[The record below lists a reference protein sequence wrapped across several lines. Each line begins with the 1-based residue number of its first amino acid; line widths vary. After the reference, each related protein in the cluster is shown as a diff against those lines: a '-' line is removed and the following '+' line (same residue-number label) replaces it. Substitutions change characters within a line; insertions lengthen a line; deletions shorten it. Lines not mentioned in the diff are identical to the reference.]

1 MPDTCVIASNTST
14 IPITQIQAQA
24 THPERVLGVHFFSP
38 AEKMPLLEVIPGS
51 HTASWATATAVKFG
65 RAMGKTVIVLRDSPG
80 FWVNRILAPYINEAA
95 WLLVE
100 GTSIE
105 AIDRAMTRFGFPV
118 GPMTLIDEVGIDIA
132 EKTSKVFHDAF
143 GAGLA
148 PPPVVDKLV
157 KAGRLGRK
165 AGKGFY
171 RYPQGKKGKVDRA
184 VYDVLDVRPNR
195 DPKLG
200 DIEARLMAAMLNEAV
215 RAVSESVVR
224 KPRDGDIGA
233 IFGFGFPPFR
243 GGPLRYIDDLGPEKL
258 LTDLERLA
266 SRHGDRFAPA
276 EHLVE
281 MARTGQRFYK

>member
-1 MPDTCVIASNTST
+1 MHS
-14 IPITQIQAQA
+14 
-24 THPERVLGVHFFSP
+24 
-38 AEKMPLLEVIPGS
+38 
-51 HTASWATATAVKFG
+51 
-65 RAMGKTVIVLRDSPG
+65 
-80 FWVNRILAPYINEAA
+80 
-95 WLLVE
+95 
-100 GTSIE
+100 
-105 AIDRAMTRFGFPV
+105 
-118 GPMTLIDEVGIDIA
+118 
-132 EKTSKVFHDAF
+132 
-143 GAGLA
+143 GARLA

-171 RYPQGKKGKVDRA
+171 RYTKGKKGKVDRA

-195 DPKLG
+195 DPELG

-215 RAVSESVVR
+215 RAVSESVGR
-224 KPRDGDIGA
+224 QPRDGDIGA

-258 LTDLERLA
+258 LTDLERFA

-276 EHLVE
+276 ERLVE